1 MQTLTDIRA
10 MLAAHGMTPKHR
22 YGQNFLT
29 DQNLLRKLVDA
40 SGIGPTSVVLEIGP
54 GTGTMSEEIL
64 LRGAELIAI
73 ELDRDMSALLRE
85 HFAREP
91 RFTLIEGDCLD
102 GKRALNADA
111 LKKLN
116 GRAFTLVANLPYQ
129 AASPVMANCAAMPQ
143 CLGQFVTIQR
153 EVGDRLRAQAGSGEY
168 GPLTIVVQA
177 FAEIEQLAVLAPG
190 CFWPPQCLR
199 YDRARQ
205 RQSRTPKSMHSAHSF
220 THCFPNAANNSA
232 QSSAEIEHGP
242 MVLIQTQGQKRWQSR
257 TSSDSGA
264 RGELTSPRIHHSIRN
279 HLRTLGGDVK
289 IELDRVGFQLLV
301 VRVLLIN

>member
-153 EVGDRLRAQAGSGEY
+153 EVGDRLRARAGSGEY

-177 FAEIEQLAVLAPG
+177 FAEVEQLAVLAPG
-190 CFWPPQCLR
+190 CFWPPPEVTSAMLAIR
-199 YDRARQ
+199 PRA
-205 RQSRTPKSMHSAHSF
+205 TAAIAHAEVDAFGAFIHTLFSKRRKQLGAILGRNRAWPEGID
-220 THCFPNAANNSA
+220 PNARP
-232 QSSAEIEHGP
+232 E
-242 MVLIQTQGQKRWQSR
+242 
-257 TSSDSGA
+257 
-264 RGELTSPRIHHSIRN
+264 
-279 HLRTLGGDVK
+279 TLAITD
-289 IELDRVGFQLLV
+289 LV
-301 VRVLLIN
+301 RLWRAG

>member
-1 MQTLTDIRA
+1 MDCVVGTDCSSYDARPVQTLTDIRA
-10 MLAAHGMTPKHR
+10 MRAAHGMTPKHR

-40 SGIGPTSVVLEIGP
+40 SGISPTSVVLEIGP

-153 EVGDRLRAQAGSGEY
+153 EVGDRLRARAGSGEY

-177 FAEIEQLAVLAPG
+177 FAEVEQLDLLAPG
-190 CFWPPQCLR
+190 CFWPPPEVTSAMLEIR
-199 YDRARQ
+199 PRATA
-205 RQSRTPKSMHSAHSF
+205 SIAH
-220 THCFPNAANNSA
+220 
-232 QSSAEIEHGP
+232 AEVDAFGAFIHT
-242 MVLIQTQGQKRWQSR
+242 LFSKRRKQL
-257 TSSDSGA
+257 GA
-264 RGELTSPRIHHSIRN
+264 ILGRN
-279 HLRTLGGDVK
+279 RAWPDGIDPIARPETLAITD
-289 IELDRVGFQLLV
+289 LV
-301 VRVLLIN
+301 RLWRAG